1 MKLKKFFAG
10 VLAAAM
16 MLTVG
21 ATAALATEPATTYQ
35 DQSEVKIYKHYG
47 LEGKGTSPEETFYLV
62 QADKKVLTGDI
73 KDSDIPDLTALTNAP
88 TSTDGRHYVASVKF
102 NEGGAKANDTENVGE
117 FVVKLPTY
125 DHVGKFEY
133 TLQEVAGNTAG
144 VTYRLDTIKL
154 VVSVIN
160 DGNIRVAGVHTEN
173 EGGEKSSS
181 FSDNK
186 YAANTL
192 TVSKYVSG
200 NMGDKK
206 TYFQFELSLEPGTAN
221 SRKNFAE
228 NYAID
233 YTHATVTTD
242 KNTTANIS
250 VGGAPVKFW
259 LKSDESISIANLP
272 EGVEWTVKELD
283 AEGNPVAN
291 GATNGVYTV
300 NVTGETGTIKAADA
314 TDTDNKA
321 SFTNNHEG
329 TPDMGVVLDNAPYI
343 AMLAI
348 VAIGGVALMLNKRR
362 RDEE

>member
-35 DQSEVKIYKHYG
+35 DQSEVKICKHYG
-47 LEGKGTSPEETFYLV
+47 LEGNGTSPEETFYLV

-73 KDSDIPDLTALTNAP
+73 KDSDIPDLTALT
-88 TSTDGRHYVASVKF
+88 STDGRHYVASVKF
-102 NEGGAKANDTENVGE
+102 DEGGAKANDTENVGE
-117 FVVKLPTY
+117 FVVKLPKY
-125 DHVGKFEY
+125 DHVGMFEY

-160 DGNIRVAGVHTEN
+160 DGTIRVAGVHTEN
-173 EGGEKSSS
+173 KDGEKSNS

-206 TYFQFELSLEPGTAN
+206 TYFQFELSLESGAAN
-221 SRKNFAE
+221 GRKNFAE
-228 NYAID
+228 NYTIT
-233 YTHATVTTD
+233 YPTNGSD
-242 KNTTANIS
+242 KNTTNTIV
-250 VGGAPVKFW
+250 VGGNPVKFW
-259 LKSDESISIANLP
+259 LKSGESISIANLP
-272 EGVEWTVKELD
+272 EGVEWTVNELD

-291 GATNGVYTV
+291 GATNGVYTMT
-300 NVTGETGTIKAADA
+300 VTGNTGAIKAAGA
-314 TDTDNKA
+314 TSTDNKA

-329 TPDMGVVLDNAPYI
+329 TPDMGVILDNAPYI
-343 AMLAI
+343 ALLAI

>member
-21 ATAALATEPATTYQ
+21 ATAAFATGPATTYQ

-47 LEGKGTSPEETFYLV
+47 LEGNGTSPEETFYLV

-88 TSTDGRHYVASVKF
+88 ASTDGRHYVASVKF
-102 NEGGAKANDTENVGE
+102 GEGGAKANDAENVGE

-160 DGNIRVAGVHTEN
+160 DGAIRVAGVHTEN
-173 EGGEKSSS
+173 EGGDKSSS

-206 TYFQFELSLEPGTAN
+206 T
-221 SRKNFAE
+221 
-228 NYAID
+228 
-233 YTHATVTTD
+233 
-242 KNTTANIS
+242 
-250 VGGAPVKFW
+250 
-259 LKSDESISIANLP
+259 
-272 EGVEWTVKELD
+272 
-283 AEGNPVAN
+283 
-291 GATNGVYTV
+291 
-300 NVTGETGTIKAADA
+300 
-314 TDTDNKA
+314 
-321 SFTNNHEG
+321 
-329 TPDMGVVLDNAPYI
+329 
-343 AMLAI
+343 
-348 VAIGGVALMLNKRR
+348 
-362 RDEE
+362 

>member
-16 MLTVG
+16 MLTVV
-21 ATAALATEPATTYQ
+21 ATAAFATAPATTYP

-47 LEGKGTSPEETFYLV
+47 LEGNGTSPEETFYLV

-73 KDSDIPDLTALTNAP
+73 SAEDVPNLVELTTKP
-88 TSTDGRHYVASVKF
+88 TGANGYYVASVKF
-102 NEGGAKANDTENVGE
+102 DEGGAKASDTENVGE

-125 DHVGKFEY
+125 EHVGKFEY

-160 DGNIRVAGVHTEN
+160 DGKIRVAGVHTEN
-173 EGGEKSSS
+173 EGGDKSNS
-181 FSDNK
+181 FKDNK

-206 TYFQFELSLEPGTAN
+206 TYFQFELSLERGTAN
-221 SRKNFAE
+221 GRKNFAE
-228 NYAID
+228 NYTIT
-233 YTHATVTTD
+233 YPTD
-242 KNTTANIS
+242 GSAKNTTKTIV
-250 VGGAPVKFW
+250 VGGDSVKFW
-259 LKSDESISIANLP
+259 LKSGESISIDNLP
-272 EGVEWTVKELD
+272 EGVEWTVNELD
-283 AEGNPVAN
+283 AEGHPVAN
-291 GATNGVYTV
+291 GGANGVYTMTV
-300 NVTGETGTIKAADA
+300 IGNTGAIKAAGA

>member
-10 VLAAAM
+10 VLAAV

-21 ATAALATEPATTYQ
+21 ATAAFATGPATTYQ

-47 LEGKGTSPEETFYLV
+47 LEGNGTSPEETFYLV
-62 QADKKVLTGDI
+62 QADKTVLTGDI
-73 KDSDIPDLTALTNAP
+73 SAEDVPNLVELTTKP
-88 TSTDGRHYVASVKF
+88 TGADGYYVASVKF
-102 NEGGAKANDTENVGE
+102 DEGGAKASDAENVGE

-160 DGNIRVAGVHTEN
+160 DGTIRVAGVHTEN
-173 EGGEKSSS
+173 EGGDKSNS

-221 SRKNFAE
+221 GRKNFAE
-228 NYAID
+228 SYAID
-233 YTHATVTTD
+233 YAKATSN
-242 KNTTANIS
+242 KNTTKNIS
-250 VGGAPVKFW
+250 VNGTSVKFW
-259 LKSDESISIANLP
+259 LKSGESISIANLP

-283 AEGNPVAN
+283 AEGHPVAN

-300 NVTGETGTIKAADA
+300 SVDGATGSIVAAGA

-329 TPDMGVVLDNAPYI
+329 TPDMGVILDNAPYI

>member
-1 MKLKKFFAG
+1 M
-10 VLAAAM
+10 
-16 MLTVG
+16 
-21 ATAALATEPATTYQ
+21 
-35 DQSEVKIYKHYG
+35 
-47 LEGKGTSPEETFYLV
+47 
-62 QADKKVLTGDI
+62 
-73 KDSDIPDLTALTNAP
+73 
-88 TSTDGRHYVASVKF
+88 
-102 NEGGAKANDTENVGE
+102 
-117 FVVKLPTY
+117 VKLPTY

-160 DGNIRVAGVHTEN
+160 DGAIRVAGVHTEN

-221 SRKNFAE
+221 GRKNFAE
-228 NYAID
+228 NYTIT
-233 YTHATVTTD
+233 YPTNGSD
-242 KNTTANIS
+242 KNTTNTIV
-250 VGGAPVKFW
+250 VGGASVKFW
-259 LKSDESISIANLP
+259 LKSGESISIANLP
-272 EGVEWTVKELD
+272 EGVEWTVSELD
-283 AEGNPVAN
+283 ADGKAVAN

-300 NVTGETGTIKAADA
+300 SVDGANGSIVAAGASETS
-314 TDTDNKA
+314 NKA
-321 SFTNNHEG
+321 SFTNTHEG
-329 TPDMGVVLDNAPYI
+329 TPDMGVILDNAPYI
-343 AMLAI
+343 ALLAI

>member
-21 ATAALATEPATTYQ
+21 ATAAFAVNPATTYQ

-47 LEGKGTSPEETFYLV
+47 VEGNGTSPEETFYLV
-62 QADKKVLTGDI
+62 QANKQVLTGDI
-73 KDSDIPDLTALTNAP
+73 SAEDVPNLIELTTKPDGAN
-88 TSTDGRHYVASVKF
+88 GYYVASVKF
-102 NEGGAKANDTENVGE
+102 DEGGAKASETENVGA
-117 FVVKLPTY
+117 FVVTLPTY

-160 DGNIRVAGVHTEN
+160 DGKIRVAGVHTEN

-221 SRKNFAE
+221 DRKNFAE
-228 NYAID
+228 NYTIT
-233 YTHATVTTD
+233 YPTNGSD
-242 KNTTANIS
+242 KNTTNTIV
-250 VGGAPVKFW
+250 VGGASVKFW
-259 LKSDESISIANLP
+259 LKSGESISIANLP
-272 EGVEWTVKELD
+272 EGVEWTVSELD
-283 AEGNPVAN
+283 ADGKAVAN

-300 NVTGETGTIKAADA
+300 SVDGANGSIVAAGASETS
-314 TDTDNKA
+314 NKA
-321 SFTNNHEG
+321 SFTNTHEG
-329 TPDMGVVLDNAPYI
+329 TPDMGVILDNAPYI
-343 AMLAI
+343 ALLAI

>member
-21 ATAALATEPATTYQ
+21 ATAAFATTAATTYQ

-47 LEGKGTSPEETFYLV
+47 LEGNGTSPEETFYLV
-62 QADKKVLTGDI
+62 QADKEVLTGDI
-73 KDSDIPDLTALTNAP
+73 SAEDVPNLIELTTKPDGAN
-88 TSTDGRHYVASVKF
+88 GYYVASVKF
-102 NEGGAKANDTENVGE
+102 DKGGAKASETENVGA
-117 FVVKLPTY
+117 FVVELPTY

-160 DGNIRVAGVHTEN
+160 DGTIRVAGVHTEN
-173 EGGEKSSS
+173 EGGQKSSS

-200 NMGDKK
+200 NMGDKN

-221 SRKNFAE
+221 GRKNFAE
-228 NYAID
+228 SYAID
-233 YTHATVTTD
+233 YAKATSN
-242 KNTTANIS
+242 KNTTKNIS
-250 VGGAPVKFW
+250 VNGTSVKFW
-259 LKSDESISIANLP
+259 LKSGESISIANLP

-283 AEGNPVAN
+283 AEGHPVAN

-300 NVTGETGTIKAADA
+300 SVDGATGSIVAAGA

-329 TPDMGVVLDNAPYI
+329 TPDMGVILDNAPYI
-343 AMLAI
+343 ALLAI

>member
-21 ATAALATEPATTYQ
+21 ATAAFATTPAVTYQ

-47 LEGKGTSPEETFYLV
+47 LEGNGTSPEETFYLV

-73 KDSDIPDLTALTNAP
+73 KDSDIPDLTAP

-102 NEGGAKANDTENVGE
+102 DEGGAKANDTENVGE

-160 DGNIRVAGVHTEN
+160 DGTIRVAGVHTEN
-173 EGGEKSSS
+173 EGGDKSNS
-181 FSDNK
+181 FKDNK

-206 TYFQFELSLEPGTAN
+206 TYFQFELKLEPGTAN
-221 SRKNFAE
+221 GRKTFAE

-233 YTHATVTTD
+233 YTNATSD
-242 KNTTANIS
+242 KNTTNNVS
-250 VGGAPVKFW
+250 VNGTSVKFW
-259 LKSDESISIANLP
+259 LKSGESISIANLP
-272 EGVEWTVKELD
+272 EGVEWTVNELD

-300 NVTGETGTIKAADA
+300 SVDGATGSIVAAGA
-314 TDTDNKA
+314 SDTSNKA
-321 SFTNNHEG
+321 SFTNTHEG

-343 AMLAI
+343 ALLAI

>member
-10 VLAAAM
+10 IVAAAM

-21 ATAALATEPATTYQ
+21 ATAAFAVNPATTYQ
-35 DQSEVKIYKHYG
+35 DQSEVKIYKQYG
-47 LEGKGTSPEETFYLV
+47 LEGNGTSPEETFYLV
-62 QADKKVLTGDI
+62 QANKQVLTGDI
-73 KDSDIPDLTALTNAP
+73 SAEDVPNLIELTTKPDGAN
-88 TSTDGRHYVASVKF
+88 GYYVASVKF
-102 NEGGAKANDTENVGE
+102 DEGGAKASETENVGA

-160 DGNIRVAGVHTEN
+160 DGTIRVAGVHTEN
-173 EGGEKSSS
+173 EGGQKSSS

-200 NMGDKK
+200 NMGDKN

-221 SRKNFAE
+221 GRKNFAE
-228 NYAID
+228 SYAID
-233 YTHATVTTD
+233 YAKATSN
-242 KNTTANIS
+242 KNTTKNIRVNGTS
-250 VGGAPVKFW
+250 VKFW
-259 LKSDESISIANLP
+259 LKSGESISIANLP
-272 EGVEWTVKELD
+272 EGVEWTVNELD
-283 AEGNPVAN
+283 ADGKAVAN
-291 GATNGVYTV
+291 GATNGLYTV
-300 NVTGETGTIKAADA
+300 SVDGATGSIVADGA
-314 TDTDNKA
+314 SDTSNKA
-321 SFTNNHEG
+321 SFTNTHEG
-329 TPDMGVVLDNAPYI
+329 TPDMGVILDNAPYI
-343 AMLAI
+343 ALLAI

>member
-21 ATAALATEPATTYQ
+21 ATAAFATTAATTYQ

-47 LEGKGTSPEETFYLV
+47 LEGNGTSPEETFYLV

-102 NEGGAKANDTENVGE
+102 NEGGAKANDTENEGA

-125 DHVGKFEY
+125 DHVGQFEY

-160 DGNIRVAGVHTEN
+160 DGKIRVAGVHTEN
-173 EGGEKSSS
+173 EGGDKSNS
-181 FSDNK
+181 FKDNK

-206 TYFQFELSLEPGTAN
+206 TYFQFELKLEPGTAN
-221 SRKNFAE
+221 GRKTFAE
-228 NYAID
+228 NYTITYPTND
-233 YTHATVTTD
+233 SD
-242 KNTTANIS
+242 KNTTDTIV
-250 VGGAPVKFW
+250 VGGDPVKFW

-272 EGVEWTVKELD
+272 EGVEWTVNELD
-283 AEGNPVAN
+283 AEGHPVAN
-291 GATNGVYTV
+291 GGANGVYTMT
-300 NVTGETGTIKAADA
+300 VTGNTGAIKAAGA
-314 TDTDNKA
+314 TSTDNKA

-329 TPDMGVVLDNAPYI
+329 TPDTGVILDNAPYI
-343 AMLAI
+343 ALLAI

>member
-21 ATAALATEPATTYQ
+21 AAAVLADEPATTYR
-35 DQSEVKIYKHYG
+35 DQNEVRIYKHYG

-62 QADKKVLTGDI
+62 QAGKKVLTGDI
-73 KDSDIPDLTALTNAP
+73 EDSDIPDLTALTNAP

-102 NEGGAKANDTENVGE
+102 NEGGAKANDAENMGE

-160 DGNIRVAGVHTEN
+160 DGYIRVAGVHTEN
-173 EGGEKSSS
+173 EGGEKSNS

-206 TYFQFELSLEPGTAN
+206 TYFQFELKLEPGTAN
-221 SRKNFAE
+221 GRKTFAE

-233 YTHATVTTD
+233 YTKATSD
-242 KNTTANIS
+242 KNTTNNIS
-250 VGGAPVKFW
+250 VNGPSVKFW

-272 EGVEWTVKELD
+272 EGVKWTVNELD
-283 AEGNPVAN
+283 AEDNPVAN
-291 GATNGVYTV
+291 GATNGVYTMT
-300 NVTGETGTIKAADA
+300 VTGNTGAIKAAGA
-314 TDTDNKA
+314 TSTDNKA
-321 SFTNNHEG
+321 SFTNDHQG

>member
-21 ATAALATEPATTYQ
+21 ATAAFAEGPATTYQ

-47 LEGKGTSPEETFYLV
+47 LEGNGTSPEETFYLV

-102 NEGGAKANDTENVGE
+102 DEGGAKANDTENVGE

-160 DGNIRVAGVHTEN
+160 DGTIRVAGVHTEN
-173 EGGEKSSS
+173 EGGQKSSS

-200 NMGDKK
+200 NMGDKN

-221 SRKNFAE
+221 GRKSFAE

-233 YTHATVTTD
+233 YTNATS
-242 KNTTANIS
+242 K
-250 VGGAPVKFW
+250 
-259 LKSDESISIANLP
+259 
-272 EGVEWTVKELD
+272 
-283 AEGNPVAN
+283 
-291 GATNGVYTV
+291 
-300 NVTGETGTIKAADA
+300 
-314 TDTDNKA
+314 
-321 SFTNNHEG
+321 
-329 TPDMGVVLDNAPYI
+329 
-343 AMLAI
+343 
-348 VAIGGVALMLNKRR
+348 
-362 RDEE
+362 

>member
-21 ATAALATEPATTYQ
+21 ATAAFATTPAVTYP

-47 LEGKGTSPEETFYLV
+47 LEGNGTSPEETFYLV
-62 QADKKVLTGDI
+62 QADKEVLTGDI
-73 KDSDIPDLTALTNAP
+73 SKEDVPNLVELTTKP
-88 TSTDGRHYVASVKF
+88 TGADGYYVASVKF
-102 NEGGAKANDTENVGE
+102 NEGGAKASDTENVGE

-125 DHVGKFEY
+125 EHVGKFEY

-160 DGNIRVAGVHTEN
+160 DGTIRVAGVHTEN
-173 EGGEKSSS
+173 EGGDKSNS

-206 TYFQFELSLEPGTAN
+206 TYFQFELKLEPGTAN
-221 SRKNFAE
+221 GRKTFAE

-233 YTHATVTTD
+233 YTNATSD
-242 KNTTANIS
+242 KNTTNNIS
-250 VGGAPVKFW
+250 VNGTSVKFW
-259 LKSDESISIANLP
+259 LKSGESISIANLP
-272 EGVEWTVKELD
+272 EGVEWTVNELD
-283 AEGNPVAN
+283 GKAVAN
-291 GATNGVYTV
+291 GATNGLYTV
-300 NVTGETGTIKAADA
+300 SVDGATGSIVAAGA
-314 TDTDNKA
+314 SDTSNKA
-321 SFTNNHEG
+321 SFTNTHEG
-329 TPDMGVVLDNAPYI
+329 TPDMGVILDNAPYI
-343 AMLAI
+343 ALLAI

>member
-21 ATAALATEPATTYQ
+21 ATAAFATTPATTYQ

-47 LEGKGTSPEETFYLV
+47 LEGNGTSPEETFYLV
-62 QADKKVLTGDI
+62 QADKEVLTGDI
-73 KDSDIPDLTALTNAP
+73 SAEDVPNLIELTTKPDGAN
-88 TSTDGRHYVASVKF
+88 GYYVASVKF
-102 NEGGAKANDTENVGE
+102 DEGGAKASAENVGA

-160 DGNIRVAGVHTEN
+160 DGTIRVAGVHTEN
-173 EGGEKSSS
+173 EGGQKSSS

-200 NMGDKK
+200 NMGDKN

-221 SRKNFAE
+221 GRKNFAE
-228 NYAID
+228 SYAID
-233 YTHATVTTD
+233 YAKATSN
-242 KNTTANIS
+242 KNTTKNIS
-250 VGGAPVKFW
+250 VNGTSVKFW
-259 LKSDESISIANLP
+259 LKSGESISIANLP

-283 AEGNPVAN
+283 AEGHPVAN

-300 NVTGETGTIKAADA
+300 SVDGATGSIVAAGA

-329 TPDMGVVLDNAPYI
+329 TPDMGVILDNAPYI
-343 AMLAI
+343 ALLAI

>member
-10 VLAAAM
+10 VLAVAM

-21 ATAALATEPATTYQ
+21 ATAAFAVNPATTYQ

-47 LEGKGTSPEETFYLV
+47 LEGNGTSPEETFYLV
-62 QADKKVLTGDI
+62 QANKQVLTGDI
-73 KDSDIPDLTALTNAP
+73 SAEDVPNLIELTTKPDGAN
-88 TSTDGRHYVASVKF
+88 GYYVASVKF
-102 NEGGAKANDTENVGE
+102 DEGGAKASETENVGA

-160 DGNIRVAGVHTEN
+160 DGTIRVAGVHTEN
-173 EGGEKSSS
+173 EGGQKSSS

-200 NMGDKK
+200 NMGDKN

-221 SRKNFAE
+221 GRKNFAE
-228 NYAID
+228 SYAID
-233 YTHATVTTD
+233 YAKATSN
-242 KNTTANIS
+242 KNTTKNIS
-250 VGGAPVKFW
+250 VNGTSVKFW
-259 LKSDESISIANLP
+259 LKSGESISIANLP
-272 EGVEWTVKELD
+272 EGVEWTVNELD
-283 AEGNPVAN
+283 ADGKAVAN
-291 GATNGVYTV
+291 GATNGLYTV
-300 NVTGETGTIKAADA
+300 SVDGATGSIVAAGA
-314 TDTDNKA
+314 SDTSNKA
-321 SFTNNHEG
+321 SFTNTHEG

>member
-21 ATAALATEPATTYQ
+21 ATAAFATTPAVTYQ

-47 LEGKGTSPEETFYLV
+47 LEGNGTSPEETFYLV

-88 TSTDGRHYVASVKF
+88 TSTDGHHYVASVKF
-102 NEGGAKANDTENVGE
+102 DEGGAKATDTENVGE

-160 DGNIRVAGVHTEN
+160 DGTIRVAGVHTEN
-173 EGGEKSSS
+173 EGGDKSNS

-206 TYFQFELSLEPGTAN
+206 TYFQFELKLEPGTAN
-221 SRKNFAE
+221 GSKTFAE

-233 YTHATVTTD
+233 YTNATSD
-242 KNTTANIS
+242 KNTTKNIS
-250 VGGAPVKFW
+250 VNGTSVKFW
-259 LKSDESISIANLP
+259 LKNDESISIANLP
-272 EGVEWTVKELD
+272 EGVEWTVNELD

-291 GATNGVYTV
+291 GATNGVYTMT
-300 NVTGETGTIKAADA
+300 VTGNTGAIKAAGA
-314 TDTDNKA
+314 TSTDNKA

>member
-16 MLTVG
+16 MFTVG
-21 ATAALATEPATTYQ
+21 ATAAFAVNPATTYQ

-47 LEGKGTSPEETFYLV
+47 LEGNGTSPEETFYLV
-62 QADKKVLTGDI
+62 QANKQVLTGDI
-73 KDSDIPDLTALTNAP
+73 SAEDVPNLIELTTKPDGAN
-88 TSTDGRHYVASVKF
+88 GYYVASVKF
-102 NEGGAKANDTENVGE
+102 DEGGAKASETENVGA

-160 DGNIRVAGVHTEN
+160 DGTIRVAGVHTEN
-173 EGGEKSSS
+173 EGGQKSSS

-200 NMGDKK
+200 NMGDKN

-221 SRKNFAE
+221 GRKNFAE
-228 NYAID
+228 SYAID
-233 YTHATVTTD
+233 YAKATSN
-242 KNTTANIS
+242 KNTTKNIS
-250 VGGAPVKFW
+250 VNGTSVKFW
-259 LKSDESISIANLP
+259 LKSGESISIANLP
-272 EGVEWTVKELD
+272 EGVEWTVNELD
-283 AEGNPVAN
+283 ADGKAVAN
-291 GATNGVYTV
+291 GATNGLYTV
-300 NVTGETGTIKAADA
+300 SVDGATGSIVAAGA
-314 TDTDNKA
+314 SDTSNKA
-321 SFTNNHEG
+321 SFTNTHEG
-329 TPDMGVVLDNAPYI
+329 TPDMGVILDNAPYI
-343 AMLAI
+343 ALLAI

>member
-21 ATAALATEPATTYQ
+21 ATAAFATTPAVTYP

-47 LEGKGTSPEETFYLV
+47 LEGNGTSPEETFYLV

-73 KDSDIPDLTALTNAP
+73 SAEDVPNLVELTTKP
-88 TSTDGRHYVASVKF
+88 TGADGYYVASVKF
-102 NEGGAKANDTENVGE
+102 EQGGAKANETENKGE

-125 DHVGKFEY
+125 DRVGQFEY

-160 DGNIRVAGVHTEN
+160 DGKIRVAGVHTEN
-173 EGGEKSSS
+173 EGGDKSNS
-181 FSDNK
+181 FKDNK

-200 NMGDKK
+200 NMGDKN
-206 TYFQFELSLEPGTAN
+206 TYFQFELKLEPGTAN
-221 SRKNFAE
+221 GRKTFAA
-228 NYAID
+228 NYAITYPRD
-233 YTHATVTTD
+233 GSV
-242 KNTTANIS
+242 KNTTNTIS
-250 VGGAPVKFW
+250 VDGESVKFW
-259 LKSDESISIANLP
+259 LKSGESISINNLP
-272 EGVEWTVKELD
+272 EGVEWTVNELD
-283 AEGNPVAN
+283 ADGHPVAN
-291 GATNGVYTV
+291 SAVNGVYTV
-300 NVTGETGTIKAADA
+300 NVTGETGTIKAAGA

-329 TPDMGVVLDNAPYI
+329 TPDTGVILDNAPYI
-343 AMLAI
+343 ALLAV

>member
-21 ATAALATEPATTYQ
+21 ATAAFATTPATTYQ

-47 LEGKGTSPEETFYLV
+47 LEGNGTSPEETFYLV
-62 QADKKVLTGDI
+62 QADKEVLTGDI
-73 KDSDIPDLTALTNAP
+73 SAEDVPNLIELTTKPDGAN
-88 TSTDGRHYVASVKF
+88 GYYVASVKF
-102 NEGGAKANDTENVGE
+102 DEGGAKASETENVGA

-160 DGNIRVAGVHTEN
+160 DGTIRVAGVHTEN
-173 EGGEKSSS
+173 EGGQKSSS

-200 NMGDKK
+200 NMGDKN
-206 TYFQFELSLEPGTAN
+206 TYFQFELSLEPGTATG
-221 SRKNFAE
+221 RKNFAE
-228 NYAID
+228 SYAID
-233 YTHATVTTD
+233 YAKATSN
-242 KNTTANIS
+242 KNTTKNIS
-250 VGGAPVKFW
+250 VNGTSVKFW
-259 LKSDESISIANLP
+259 LKSGESISIANLP

-283 AEGNPVAN
+283 AEGHPVAN

-300 NVTGETGTIKAADA
+300 SVDGATGSIVAAGA

-329 TPDMGVVLDNAPYI
+329 TPDMGVILDNAPYI
-343 AMLAI
+343 ALLAI

>member
-21 ATAALATEPATTYQ
+21 ATAAFATTPAVTYQ
-35 DQSEVKIYKHYG
+35 DQREVKIYKHYG
-47 LEGKGTSPEETFYLV
+47 LEGNGTSPEETFYLV

-102 NEGGAKANDTENVGE
+102 DEGGAKANDTENVGE

-160 DGNIRVAGVHTEN
+160 DGTIRVAGVHTEN
-173 EGGEKSSS
+173 EGGDKSNS
-181 FSDNK
+181 FKDNK

-206 TYFQFELSLEPGTAN
+206 TYFQFELKLEPGTAN
-221 SRKNFAE
+221 GRKTFAE

-233 YTHATVTTD
+233 YTNATSD
-242 KNTTANIS
+242 KNTTNNVS
-250 VGGAPVKFW
+250 VNGTSVKFW
-259 LKSDESISIANLP
+259 LKSGESISIANLP
-272 EGVEWTVKELD
+272 EGVEWTVNELD

-300 NVTGETGTIKAADA
+300 SVDGATGSIVAAGA
-314 TDTDNKA
+314 SDTSNKA
-321 SFTNNHEG
+321 SFTNTHEG

-343 AMLAI
+343 ALLAI

>member
-21 ATAALATEPATTYQ
+21 ATAAFATTPATTYQ

-47 LEGKGTSPEETFYLV
+47 LEGNGTSPEETFYLV
-62 QADKKVLTGDI
+62 QADKEVLTGDI
-73 KDSDIPDLTALTNAP
+73 SKEDVPNLVELTTKP
-88 TSTDGRHYVASVKF
+88 TGADGYYVASVKF
-102 NEGGAKANDTENVGE
+102 NEGGAKASDTENVGE

-144 VTYRLDTIKL
+144 VTYRRDTIKL

-160 DGNIRVAGVHTEN
+160 DGTIRVAGVHTEN
-173 EGGEKSSS
+173 EGGDKSNS

-206 TYFQFELSLEPGTAN
+206 TYFQFELKLEPGTAN
-221 SRKNFAE
+221 GRKTFAE

-233 YTHATVTTD
+233 YTNATSD
-242 KNTTANIS
+242 KNTTNNIS
-250 VGGAPVKFW
+250 VNGTSVKFW
-259 LKSDESISIANLP
+259 LKSGESISIANLP
-272 EGVEWTVKELD
+272 EGVEWTVNELD
-283 AEGNPVAN
+283 ADGKAVAN
-291 GATNGVYTV
+291 GATNGLYTV
-300 NVTGETGTIKAADA
+300 SVDGATGSIVAAGA
-314 TDTDNKA
+314 SDTSNKA
-321 SFTNNHEG
+321 SFTNTHEG
-329 TPDMGVVLDNAPYI
+329 TPDMGVILDNAPYI
-343 AMLAI
+343 ALLAI

>member
-21 ATAALATEPATTYQ
+21 ATAAFAVNPPTTYQ

-47 LEGKGTSPEETFYLV
+47 LEGNGTSPEETFYLV
-62 QADKKVLTGDI
+62 QANKQVLTGDI
-73 KDSDIPDLTALTNAP
+73 SAEDVPNLIELTTKPDGAN
-88 TSTDGRHYVASVKF
+88 GYYVASVKF
-102 NEGGAKANDTENVGE
+102 DEGGAKASETENVGA

-160 DGNIRVAGVHTEN
+160 DGTIRVAGVHTEN
-173 EGGEKSSS
+173 EGGQKSSS

-200 NMGDKK
+200 NMGDKN

-221 SRKNFAE
+221 GRKNFAE
-228 NYAID
+228 SYAID
-233 YTHATVTTD
+233 YAKATSN
-242 KNTTANIS
+242 KNTTKNIS
-250 VGGAPVKFW
+250 VNGTSVKFW
-259 LKSDESISIANLP
+259 LKSGESISIANLP
-272 EGVEWTVKELD
+272 EGVEWTVNELD
-283 AEGNPVAN
+283 ADGKAVAN
-291 GATNGVYTV
+291 GATNGLYTV
-300 NVTGETGTIKAADA
+300 SVDGATGSIVAAGA
-314 TDTDNKA
+314 SDTSNKA
-321 SFTNNHEG
+321 SFTNTHEG
-329 TPDMGVVLDNAPYI
+329 TPDMGVILDNAPYI

>member
-21 ATAALATEPATTYQ
+21 ATAVFATEPATTYQ

-47 LEGKGTSPEETFYLV
+47 LEGNGTSPEETFYLV

-73 KDSDIPDLTALTNAP
+73 SAEDVPNLVELTTKP
-88 TSTDGRHYVASVKF
+88 TGANGYYVASVKF
-102 NEGGAKANDTENVGE
+102 NEGGAKASDTENVGE

-125 DHVGKFEY
+125 DHVGQFEY

-160 DGNIRVAGVHTEN
+160 DGKIRVAGVHTEN
-173 EGGEKSSS
+173 EGGQKSNS

-206 TYFQFELSLEPGTAN
+206 TYFQFELKLEPGTAN
-221 SRKNFAE
+221 GRKTFAE
-228 NYAID
+228 NYAIT
-233 YTHATVTTD
+233 YPTNGSD
-242 KNTTANIS
+242 KNTTNTIS
-250 VGGAPVKFW
+250 VGGASVKFW
-259 LKSDESISIANLP
+259 LKSGDSISIDNLP
-272 EGVEWTVKELD
+272 EGVEWTVNELD
-283 AEGNPVAN
+283 AEGKVVENN
-291 GATNGVYTV
+291 GKNGVYTMT
-300 NVTGETGTIKAADA
+300 VTGNTGAIKAAGATA
-314 TDTDNKA
+314 TDNNA

>member
-16 MLTVG
+16 MFTVG
-21 ATAALATEPATTYQ
+21 ATAAFAVNPATTYQ
-35 DQSEVKIYKHYG
+35 DQSEVKICKHYG
-47 LEGKGTSPEETFYLV
+47 LEGNGTSPEETFYLV
-62 QADKKVLTGDI
+62 QANKQVLTGDI
-73 KDSDIPDLTALTNAP
+73 SAEDVPNLIGLTTKPNGAN
-88 TSTDGRHYVASVKF
+88 GYYVASVKF
-102 NEGGAKANDTENVGE
+102 GEGGAKASETENVGA

-160 DGNIRVAGVHTEN
+160 DGTIRVAGVHTEN
-173 EGGEKSSS
+173 EGGQKSSS

-200 NMGDKK
+200 NMGDKN

-221 SRKNFAE
+221 GRKNFAE
-228 NYAID
+228 SYAID
-233 YTHATVTTD
+233 YSKATSN
-242 KNTTANIS
+242 KNTTKNIS
-250 VGGAPVKFW
+250 VNGTSVKFW
-259 LKSDESISIANLP
+259 LKSGESISIANLP
-272 EGVEWTVKELD
+272 EGVEWTVNELD
-283 AEGNPVAN
+283 ADGKAVAN
-291 GATNGVYTV
+291 GATNGLYTV
-300 NVTGETGTIKAADA
+300 SVDGATGSIVAAGA
-314 TDTDNKA
+314 SDTSNKA
-321 SFTNNHEG
+321 SFTNTHEG
-329 TPDMGVVLDNAPYI
+329 TPDMGVILDNAPYI
-343 AMLAI
+343 ALLAI

>member
-21 ATAALATEPATTYQ
+21 ATAAFATAPAVTYP

-47 LEGKGTSPEETFYLV
+47 LEGNGTSPEETFYLV

-73 KDSDIPDLTALTNAP
+73 KDSDIPDLTAP

-102 NEGGAKANDTENVGE
+102 DEGGAKANDTENVGE

-160 DGNIRVAGVHTEN
+160 DGTIRVAGVHTEN
-173 EGGEKSSS
+173 EGGDKSNS
-181 FSDNK
+181 FKDNK

-206 TYFQFELSLEPGTAN
+206 TYFQFELKLEPGTAN
-221 SRKNFAE
+221 GRKTFAE

-233 YTHATVTTD
+233 YIKATSD
-242 KNTTANIS
+242 KNTTNNVS
-250 VGGAPVKFW
+250 VNGTSVKFW
-259 LKSDESISIANLP
+259 LKSGESISIANLP
-272 EGVEWTVKELD
+272 EGVEWTVNELD

-300 NVTGETGTIKAADA
+300 SVDGATGSIVAADA
-314 TDTDNKA
+314 SDTSNKA
-321 SFTNNHEG
+321 SFTNTHEG

-343 AMLAI
+343 ALLAI

>member
-21 ATAALATEPATTYQ
+21 ATAAFAVNPATTYQ
-35 DQSEVKIYKHYG
+35 NQSEVKIYKHYG
-47 LEGKGTSPEETFYLV
+47 LEGNGTSPEETFYLV
-62 QADKKVLTGDI
+62 QANKQVLTGDI
-73 KDSDIPDLTALTNAP
+73 SAEDVPNLIELTTKPDGAN
-88 TSTDGRHYVASVKF
+88 GYYVASVKF
-102 NEGGAKANDTENVGE
+102 DEGGAKASETENVGA

-160 DGNIRVAGVHTEN
+160 DGTIRVAGVHTEN
-173 EGGEKSSS
+173 EGGQKSSS

-200 NMGDKK
+200 NMGDKN

-221 SRKNFAE
+221 GRKNFAE
-228 NYAID
+228 SYAID
-233 YTHATVTTD
+233 YAKATSN
-242 KNTTANIS
+242 KNTTKNIS
-250 VGGAPVKFW
+250 VNGTSVKFW
-259 LKSDESISIANLP
+259 LKSGESISIANLP
-272 EGVEWTVKELD
+272 EGVEWTVNELD
-283 AEGNPVAN
+283 ADGKAVAN
-291 GATNGVYTV
+291 GATNGLYTV
-300 NVTGETGTIKAADA
+300 SVDGATGSIVAAGA
-314 TDTDNKA
+314 SDTSNKA
-321 SFTNNHEG
+321 SFTNTHEG
-329 TPDMGVVLDNAPYI
+329 TPDMGVILDNAPYI
-343 AMLAI
+343 ALLAI